1 MKKVFAKINLMV
13 ALVALVAIGGI
24 FVATAMVK
32 AFADNKPVTITATIL
47 ETLTLACN
55 NATIPNLTAGT
66 PQSVQATCTVT
77 TNGQN
82 GFNLKVNKTTVGN
95 DATKTLKHS
104 DGTTWI
110 TDTGSGLAAF
120 DGTTATPVLWGTAKG
135 LGFRVGVV
143 STTPNANS
151 LNPPAGYAMWGNDG
165 ATAEYAAFPVTAQTI
180 YNYASY
186 ASAASTISIEYKLD
200 VPTTQKSGAY
210 TGTVQYTATTN

>member
-1 MKKVFAKINLMV
+1 MKKVFAKINLMIV
-13 ALVALVAIGGI
+13 LVVLGGI
-24 FVATAMVK
+24 FTTTVMVR

-82 GFNLKVNKTTVGN
+82 GFNLKVNKTTAGN

-110 TDTGSGLAAF
+110 TDTGSGLTAF
-120 DGTTATPVLWGTAKG
+120 DGTTATPVTWGTSKG

-151 LNPPAGYAMWGNDG
+151 LNLPAGYAMWGNDG

-186 ASAASTISIEYKLD
+186 AAAASTISIEYKLD